1 MYLVFRLFSY
11 LCENEYI
18 SMRKLG
24 LYLGLIVLLISAIV
38 LYGLNSIRPIKEL
51 VGLAIDRMGMTRNT
65 YDIRVDEKL
74 RPYIYI
80 YWLGENGTEVKD
92 RMLLFYR
99 TFNQGIPDCYGKNN
113 FVIKTKSDS
122 TLYNKMGILKLY
134 AFAKHHYSIDLN
146 LKDTLLIVD
155 WSIENWYSEKISS
168 TDTIHAK
175 TYEF

>member
-1 MYLVFRLFSY
+1 VQLTHTQEEITAENNANVARSFTRNGLGQNGAFQNIPKDAEYQLKS
-11 LCENEYI
+11 NEY
-18 SMRKLG
+18 
-24 LYLGLIVLLISAIV
+24 LLINYTNNSSDGSGNETKTVINEY
-38 LYGLNSIRPIKEL
+38 YGPGKIIK
-51 VGLAIDRMGMTRNT
+51 
-65 YDIRVDEKL
+65 
-74 RPYIYI
+74 P
-80 YWLGENGTEVKD
+80 
-92 RMLLFYR
+92 
-99 TFNQGIPDCYGKNN
+99 N
-113 FVIKTKSDS
+113 FALTDS